1 MELKSESRALL
12 KLMLQANQAM
22 TRIQE
27 SLGKIPRNPE
37 SPGSLGSPEIQE
49 NQAHQENRRNQG
61 SRRILRTQR
70 SRVNL
75 KLNKSFKVL

>member
-12 KLMLQANQAM
+12 KRMRQANQAM

-37 SPGSLGSPEIQE
+37 SPGSLGSQE
-49 NQAHQENRRNQG
+49 NQANQGNRRNQG
-61 SRRILRTQR
+61 SRRNLRPQR

-75 KLNKSFKVL
+75 KLNKPFKVL